1 MRFLIFLFVILVM
14 ASSLI
19 SNFWPEYQYDFL
31 VSFTINMFNT
41 VFGYLVSKK
50 YFNSINSV
58 FYTMI
63 YGTMFIRFMLMLS
76 SMLILILNDF
86 VNMVPF
92 FISFMVFY
100 VLFQMFEIKSLLSFN
115 EANNE

>member
-1 MRFLIFLFVILVM
+1 
-14 ASSLI
+14 
-19 SNFWPEYQYDFL
+19 
-31 VSFTINMFNT
+31 MFNT